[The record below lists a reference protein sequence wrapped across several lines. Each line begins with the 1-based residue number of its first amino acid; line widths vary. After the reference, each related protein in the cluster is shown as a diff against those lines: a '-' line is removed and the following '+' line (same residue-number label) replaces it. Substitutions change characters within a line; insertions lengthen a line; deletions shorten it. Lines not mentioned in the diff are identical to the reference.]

1 SYIFFYA
8 NDNGEKYCII
18 DVSLFINGDNPF
30 HFNFLKEDELRDFS
44 SILIGYGYHQRF
56 KSYAL
61 FKIDNHLAPS
71 LVLNKSMIEN
81 NIIEMNK

>member
-1 SYIFFYA
+1 
-8 NDNGEKYCII
+8 I

-44 SILIGYGYHQRF
+44 SILISYGYHQQF